1 MHLRNMSALSDFF
14 NIFDRQCRSFFA
26 EPLTFTYTTD
36 RPYCS
41 KVSTLAQG
49 LSAPHHHSLA
59 PSSITISSIP
69 QTTEQLREGAED
81 VECRAVSHISL
92 TT

>member
-14 NIFDRQCRSFFA
+14 PIFRSTVSEFFA
-26 EPLTFTYTTD
+26 EPEPEIKTSLTYKTATFH
-36 RPYCS
+36 S
-41 KVSTLAQG
+41 VEKSALAQG

-69 QTTEQLREGAED
+69 QTTE
-81 VECRAVSHISL
+81 
-92 TT
+92 